1 MRYRNSGLHLVSADR
16 PAVACDLVVAEQAR
30 AASLAPAVL
39 DLTGEAWLPERLP
52 EASLN
57 SYDALAYGLSLW
69 EQLLPR
75 LDPWLEL
82 LELRQL
88 EPLLAPPLPGL
99 DMLLRC
105 LALAEAHERHP
116 HLIVLLPA
124 PSEATALLELART
137 GPALV
142 EGLLEPLLH
151 WWDQIRQSLSS
162 LELVLRLRLPSSAG
176 LRLDDLWRGRLER
189 LAAALSPDGS
199 WQFTVVLDQS
209 DADPELLR
217 RRLAAMAFRACV
229 PTRLGLEGAA
239 AEALLASTPS
249 WLPGAFP
256 CVAFDPRE
264 PDALLQLEPAA
275 RSPMAEA
282 DQLVLLLPGALK
294 RELDVQQIGSVLVLR
309 CRGQR
314 RLVTLPVAL
323 EGKVC
328 SGARLEGGLLELR
341 FS

>member
-1 MRYRNSGLHLVSADR
+1 MRYQDSGLHLVSADR

-30 AASLAPAVL
+30 TASQASAVL
-39 DLTGEAWLPERLP
+39 DLTGEAWLHGRLP
-52 EASLN
+52 EAGLN

-69 EQLLPR
+69 EQLQPR
-75 LDPWLEL
+75 LDAWLEL

-88 EPLLAPPLPGL
+88 EPLLAPPLPGV

-142 EGLLEPLLH
+142 ESLLEPLLL

-176 LRLDDLWRGRLER
+176 LRLDDTWRGRLER

-199 WQFTVVLDQS
+199 WLFSLALDQP

-217 RRLAAMAFRACV
+217 RRLAAMAFRGCV
-229 PTRLGLEGAA
+229 PTRLGLEGAG
-239 AEALLASTPS
+239 AEALLRSAPA
-249 WLPGAFP
+249 WLPAALP
-256 CVAFDPRE
+256 CVVFDPRQPE
-264 PDALLQLEPAA
+264 ALLQLEPAQRLQA
-275 RSPMAEA
+275 TEA

-294 RELDVQQIGSVLVLR
+294 GELDVQQIGSVLVLR
-309 CRGQR
+309 SRGQR
-314 RLVTLPVAL
+314 RLVRLPASM
-323 EGKVC
+323 EGAVC
-328 SGARLEGGLLELR
+328 SAARLEGGRLELR
-341 FS
+341 FG